1 MISMTATLPRI
12 HDRPTSSQLAS
23 SVVVVEHRPP
33 PHDRDL
39 GLRRALAVVDLLQH
53 GHEALVRHL
62 RAGEGRGGGEGDRNG
77 GHGLLVS
84 PPIPAGLRLPAGGR
98 TFSPSC
104 PRCAAARIM
113 FSTPRAL
120 SGFTSAILETALK

>member
-23 SVVVVEHRPP
+23 SVVVVES
-33 PHDRDL
+33 
-39 GLRRALAVVDLLQH
+39 
-53 GHEALVRHL
+53 
-62 RAGEGRGGGEGDRNG
+62 GERKGGGEGGQNG
-77 GHGLLVS
+77 GHGLVS

>member
-53 GHEALVRHL
+53 GHEALVGHL
-62 RAGEGRGGGEGDRNG
+62 SRGGGAGREVRMEGM
-77 GHGLLVS
+77 GLSVPQSRQASVYPQAGAPS
-84 PPIPAGLRLPAGGR
+84 PPAAPAVLPPGSCSPRREPCRASQVQ
-98 TFSPSC
+98 FSK
-104 PRCAAARIM
+104 
-113 FSTPRAL
+113 L
-120 SGFTSAILETALK
+120 H